1 MPERLVAVIKADR
14 RILIIALI
22 CGGLFLILLAS
33 KGILGLRPMSVFLN
47 SAMYFFFIVFVV
59 FWRNRRLIFIERPDK
74 LLLTLWQYET
84 TPVRIDRVIQ
94 AMPVIIALC
103 LFMPLFSA
111 MKSAI
116 PLFNEFQWD
125 QTFIE
130 WDRALF
136 GMDAWR
142 LFYPALFSPLIL
154 ALIAFLY
161 HLWIFLL
168 YASGIFFAFHLSNRE
183 LRERFF
189 VSYFLAWTIVGGL
202 LAMYFSSVGPCFAY
216 PLLGITDFQPLMAEL
231 RQANG
236 QFPIMVLDVQDKL
249 ALWQKYGENGLGG
262 GITAMP
268 SMHVSL
274 ALLFFLAVRRISAK
288 AAWVFGLFFCVICVG
303 SVVTGY
309 HYAVDG
315 LVAAAATYIIWVMT
329 GFVLNRMN
337 DANIGPVVAGDA
349 NQPRLLDASLLRK

>member
-1 MPERLVAVIKADR
+1 M
-14 RILIIALI
+14 
-22 CGGLFLILLAS
+22 
-33 KGILGLRPMSVFLN
+33 
-47 SAMYFFFIVFVV
+47 
-59 FWRNRRLIFIERPDK
+59 
-74 LLLTLWQYET
+74 
-84 TPVRIDRVIQ
+84 
-94 AMPVIIALC
+94 
-103 LFMPLFSA
+103 
-111 MKSAI
+111 
-116 PLFNEFQWD
+116 
-125 QTFIE
+125 
-130 WDRALF
+130 
-136 GMDAWR
+136 
-142 LFYPALFSPLIL
+142 
-154 ALIAFLY
+154 
-161 HLWIFLL
+161 
-168 YASGIFFAFHLSNRE
+168 
-183 LRERFF
+183 
-189 VSYFLAWTIVGGL
+189 VGGL